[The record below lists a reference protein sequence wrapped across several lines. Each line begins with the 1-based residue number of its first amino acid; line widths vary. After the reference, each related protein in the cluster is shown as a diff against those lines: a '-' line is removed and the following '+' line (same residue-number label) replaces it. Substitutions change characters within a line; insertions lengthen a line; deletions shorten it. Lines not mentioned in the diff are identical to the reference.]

1 MSKCKQKRNNY
12 NDKAIKAL
20 VKKYGVTAQYIRQ
33 SLRGDRTSITSDKIT
48 SDYKSLCRQID
59 SITEKFIKE

>member
-1 MSKCKQKRNNY
+1 MSKCKQKRNKY

-33 SLRGDRTSITSDKIT
+33 SLRGDRRSITSDKIT
-48 SDYKSLCRQID
+48 CDYKALCREIENV
-59 SITEKFIKE
+59 TEKFIKE